1 MRDQNEKIVI
11 SPEQISEFFKKEFV
25 FTDNIPED
33 MNRRREIVMEAR
45 ASILIDSYCTSGRF
59 PTFMKSGR
67 YGWIGVD
74 IYIAAI
80 GGLFV

>member
-1 MRDQNEKIVI
+1 MSDQNEKKVATPDEII
-11 SPEQISEFFKKEFV
+11 ESLKKEFV